1 MNDRR
6 IAIAVPAEDLRIW
19 SFAGYEDVNDA
30 VRLRHGPAMRW
41 IVGGIASL
49 FFASGQ
55 FGRRLPRCYSSGRR
69 RPPETTGAVYLGW
82 NALAIRG
89 IPAKTFRLEETMI
102 AAMLVLALA
111 IPATTPSTAD
121 PVRVVAAT
129 TVADD
134 KVKAKLV
141 ADYNQWRLD
150 HDGIGI
156 LATARLKRIEA
167 ALSPSA
173 LAKLLDA
180 AQSFYSQ
187 AAVPVRDANAP
198 GGYATVITT
207 LFPAATPGQ
216 AAVLTYAVIAAAQ
229 QQLKDQLDSMSEM
242 TSIRL
247 QMAMDRRAKFVEALS
262 NILKTID
269 ATSDTIVQNLK

>member
-1 MNDRR
+1 
-6 IAIAVPAEDLRIW
+6 
-19 SFAGYEDVNDA
+19 
-30 VRLRHGPAMRW
+30 
-41 IVGGIASL
+41 
-49 FFASGQ
+49 
-55 FGRRLPRCYSSGRR
+55 
-69 RPPETTGAVYLGW
+69 
-82 NALAIRG
+82 
-89 IPAKTFRLEETMI
+89 MI

-229 QQLKDQLDSMSEM
+229 QQLKDQLDSMNEMSEM
-242 TSIRL
+242 TSMRL

>member
-1 MNDRR
+1 
-6 IAIAVPAEDLRIW
+6 
-19 SFAGYEDVNDA
+19 
-30 VRLRHGPAMRW
+30 
-41 IVGGIASL
+41 
-49 FFASGQ
+49 
-55 FGRRLPRCYSSGRR
+55 
-69 RPPETTGAVYLGW
+69 
-82 NALAIRG
+82 
-89 IPAKTFRLEETMI
+89 MI

-111 IPATTPSTAD
+111 IPATMPSTAD

-134 KVKAKLV
+134 KVKAKLI

-173 LAKLLDA
+173 LAKLLGA
-180 AQSFYSQ
+180 AQSLSSQ
-187 AAVPVRDANAP
+187 AAPVPDANAP
-198 GGYATVITT
+198 GGYATVIMKS
-207 LFPAATPGQ
+207 FPDATPAQ
-216 AAVLTYAVIAAAQ
+216 AVLLTYAVIAVVQ

-262 NILKTID
+262 NILKKID
-269 ATSDTIVQNLK
+269 STSDTIVQNLK